1 MSSVAADMR
10 KPSEWPAML
19 RPYAILGAVLAAGL
33 LVILSM
39 GSNSLTSALAPGI
52 INAIAATSLG
62 FLIRQSGLV
71 SFGHAL
77 HFGLGAYAFVILKNS
92 GIVPVEV
99 AMLSGVLLPPLLML
113 VIGPVL
119 LRAGGITF
127 SLLTLAVAQSVYE
140 VSLKWRFLTNGDD
153 GITLRL
159 PKTIFGVK
167 SDYFVDPQSM
177 AAIAWVILILVIAG
191 LMIQSRTHA
200 GRLAIAIKNNQE
212 RANFLGYGVLWP
224 KLLTLV
230 LSSAVAALAGV
241 LFALYN
247 LFISPDV
254 LQWGKSGDF
263 LIMAIVGG
271 SAAVG
276 GPAVGALV
284 FFLARN
290 AIGDVSDHWIG
301 LMGVLVILVTM
312 TMPNGVFGSVAVW
325 LRNRRNR

>member
-1 MSSVAADMR
+1 
-10 KPSEWPAML
+10 
-19 RPYAILGAVLAAGL
+19 
-33 LVILSM
+33 
-39 GSNSLTSALAPGI
+39 
-52 INAIAATSLG
+52 
-62 FLIRQSGLV
+62 
-71 SFGHAL
+71 
-77 HFGLGAYAFVILKNS
+77 
-92 GIVPVEV
+92 
-99 AMLSGVLLPPLLML
+99 
-113 VIGPVL
+113 
-119 LRAGGITF
+119 
-127 SLLTLAVAQSVYE
+127 VAQSVYE

-167 SDYFVDPQSM
+167 SDYFVDPQNM